1 MKSRVNIKNLVSD
14 QLPSFVRDGYPEF
27 VEFLKDYYDSLEF
40 PGGPVNILNNID
52 QYTQLNNITELTYY
66 TNLTEDTGYTT
77 NTIKVESTDG
87 FPPNN
92 GLLQINDEIILYES
106 KTIDTFINCKR
117 GFSGITTYRTANSDT
132 LEFQTTFSSPHTSN
146 QIVYNLHALFLVELY
161 KKFKYQYAPGFEDI
175 QFYEDLNEKVLV
187 SNLKDFYSSKGANS
201 SFDILFKSIWG
212 SPVQIIKPRDFLIQP
227 SDADFRI
234 TRDLVI
240 KRLSGNPE
248 DLINRT
254 LYQDET
260 STIPKAVGSITNVEK
275 IFKDGEEYF
284 RLSLDYN
291 PELET
296 FSFTVHPKT
305 KITNPVG
312 LGQTYLDV
320 DSTLSFTDSGTL
332 VVFDNN
338 VEYKFTYN
346 GKSSTQFFGVSSPIA
361 IDLNTDIETLDYAY
375 ALTNFNEQIKVK
387 ITGVLGDLEFDRD
400 SSYYYEID
408 DQIEIVSL
416 GADSEDQVRTTW
428 INNVTPEYEIEQI
441 TQVALKLNGAAQY
454 RIRTFDPNVF
464 TLGDIGTIKGSDGN
478 QYNIFVIAVS
488 DKYEF
493 DVNLVTR
500 IDTTNVEYSIRKG
513 ISKTNSNNQ
522 PEINFISADVQN
534 VYTDDEDTYVVCSS
548 LPNYYNTP
556 IIVED
561 LSVIFTGQ
569 YDGFDLDIGSNSF
582 ISGEAVYYS
591 RNNNIGLNI
600 TEGPYFVYKVNSS
613 TIRLATSRSNIRS
626 GQFVYVFGTVFNNK
640 LSLLKY
646 NDRRLQAQDLI
657 RKFSP
662 SVDDDIVENRITK
675 PGTVGLFLNGVEV
688 LNYKSSDTIYSG
700 PIEEIVVS
708 SNGDSNYDIINPPIM
723 LISDNVGVGN
733 SIFGSGAEGVC
744 NVTGSLSRI
753 NILDK
758 GFDYTDEP
766 KITISG
772 GNGTGAEAKANL
784 SRIIHSVSFNA
795 GSLYDQVNLANNS
808 IGFTTYHKFRN
819 FEKIIYNSQNQTNI
833 GNLVDDAIYFVKI
846 IDPVRI
852 KLHNTLD
859 DAISGINTVT
869 LGSYGEGLQKL
880 TSTDRKKVISS
891 IEVINAGKGYS
902 NKTLFFYGDSINLF
916 DNTITILNHGY
927 SEKETILFDTDGI
940 LPVGLSTNSEY
951 FINVINKNTFR
962 VAFVNPV
969 GVGSTISNDYD
980 YVNKRFID
988 FSNVGS
994 GQHSIKY
1001 QPINIKIESPIGVTT
1016 FAGQDFNAKIRPIFT
1031 GAIQSI
1037 SMKNIGDNYG
1047 DPNVVNYNRQPNIT
1061 LLNGENGQI
1070 SVIVSSQGKI
1080 IGAVV
1085 NNPGSN
1091 YNSPPLLEV
1100 IGSGSGAILVPVL
1113 LNGVIVDVKIIES
1126 GFGYNQVDTI
1136 VKVIPTGNG
1145 ARFEAKIKSWIIN
1158 IVERLFQSDQ
1168 VNSDDGIVTN
1178 PLASD
1183 KGLQF
1188 VHAYA
1193 ARELRRKLL
1202 STSLDILGNKVY
1214 RADIDNESNATKY
1227 HSPIIG
1233 WAYDGNPIYGPYGYA
1248 DKEGGAV
1255 VRLRSG
1261 YELKLKGYRPST
1273 ASFPPGYFVQDYEFT
1288 NNGDLDIHNGR
1299 YCKTPEFPNGTY
1311 AYFATVNTL
1320 KDASGPFNG
1329 YLKPIFPYIVGDTFK
1344 SKPIEYNF
1352 DQYSNLSFVNLNKTG
1367 WIRFTSPLGLLLN
1380 KTKYQGFIQ
1389 PDIFSRGF
1397 TEVSSISP
1405 GEVTELQI
1413 VSPGDNY
1420 SIQDNIFFNS
1430 QGTGGSGAYARIS
1443 EIKGRDVDSISYSFS
1458 KLVDVEFTP
1467 FGSSGRYVGFAST
1480 SHSLIN
1486 GDIVSVQ
1493 NLNILSTEFASIYTV
1508 GISTNTLTLSSN
1520 IGNDGQTGI
1529 VTYLNVSGNLN
1540 FPILSVN
1547 DVYKIESEK
1556 FKIINVYPQ
1565 DSRIKVYRSFSGS
1578 VSAAHTSGDDIVEL
1592 SRKFTFNSGF
1602 STSTEYRLNSE
1613 YYFDP
1618 RESAIIPSE
1627 NLILYSN
1634 PVPPSLVPSAW
1645 NYYTSGIGTGTVE
1658 YFSAVSPDGSTNAAK
1673 VSFASTTGASDAF
1686 GLKFEPVS
1694 LSSDFNTFSVFLRGH
1709 NGNEQIYFI
1718 LDDGSLY
1725 YSQLVTLSSD
1735 WKRYSLTA
1743 QTGAGTHRI
1752 RIGTFGTQGLTL
1764 NSSPTVYVWGAQ
1776 VELGK
1781 LTSSYYE
1788 TSGSAL
1794 TRASKKSGLLFFSNP
1809 GVTQKKGIQTI
1820 VNTFYLPNHGFK
1832 TGDKVKY
1839 NVGHG
1844 YTGVRV
1850 SYAVT
1855 TTPLLDS
1862 QDLYVATYS
1871 NDFIGVS
1878 TQRIGIGSTG
1888 GFVGIGSDV
1897 LELFRIADYGTG
1909 EVHSIKTNLPLTI
1922 RGDVYKKTATVITN
1936 REHGLTSGDEID
1948 IRVTSGI
1955 TTTFVIS
1962 YDDINRRMLV
1972 NPRVFVDVNINL
1984 SRNTITIPNHGL
1996 VTGQKVIYNS
2006 ATPSSGLIN
2015 SKIYYVIVSDDNT
2028 VLLSHYYYDK
2038 ISSNTAIE
2046 IVNIGTQAAGSITPV
2061 NPEIFAIKNST
2072 IIFDLSSTT
2081 LSSGSL
2087 PSFDFNIYFD
2097 TLFQKEF
2104 YKSPQNKGAFN
2115 VRKSGIIGEPNAKI
2129 ELIIDD
2135 SIPTSLYYNL
2145 IPIKYAGATAAKL
2158 EIISDSLNVKNPNKL
2173 SVVNSKFNKIT
2184 TVSGI
2189 TSNTF
2194 KYSLELTPERFS
2206 YNNLQAQTTYFTA
2219 SRTAIGP
2226 VAKISI
2232 DSGGRNYVRLPNVT
2246 QIVSGLGTAALF
2258 LPRSKTIGKV
2268 NGVVLTDIGF
2278 DYPSDK
2284 TLRPLANFPY
2294 TYKIEPLSKFRRIQI
2309 VTPGVN
2315 YFVAPQLAVV
2325 DGFTGRVNTE
2335 VSLEYEIGDTEVT
2348 IIRNTT
2354 GLYNVTPKILPINNP
2369 NGIRIEN
2376 VVFDPGTL
2384 NVTVSFAVTFAS
2396 SQDYPF
2402 VVGEKIIVE
2411 NTNID
2416 ANFGGRGYNS
2426 AAYDYKLFRI
2436 TAANPD
2442 IGGDN
2447 PTLTFNLTGF
2457 LNPGEEPG
2465 NFDSFESFGTATP
2478 EAYFPAFDVDL
2489 EKDSFRNGEI
2499 IVSQDG
2505 NVGVVQSYDRRN
2517 EFLKI
2522 RSKKIF
2528 KVDDLVIGASSQ
2540 NKGLISSVDGI
2551 TAKYLIESNSITK
2564 KGWLRET
2571 GKLNQFFQRI
2581 HDNDYYQYFSYS
2593 VRSPIE
2599 YQVWN
2604 PLVSNLTHTAGFKK
2618 FSELTID
2625 SYDPNVAGM
2634 STAQNLNALVAISD
2648 LTEIVDLNSVKDF
2661 DIAREKSIQVENTL
2675 VSNEILFNLP
2685 FLAQYQ
2691 EFIGNRVLTID
2702 DFSDE
2707 FNGVNRGFGLK
2718 SGGFPIFEVSFNGSD
2733 STKLEFDDGTINLG
2747 NHFFVSGEEVEY
2759 IPPNNDFANAIKI
2772 ASSDFGSGIGVTNLL
2787 PSKFIIIKQDN
2798 QKVRVATSATNALL
2812 FNPIGVAITAV
2823 GIGSTHLFKSISP
2836 NNRLLITINGTIQ
2849 SPLVGTAYTI
2859 ATTSSVGMGT
2869 TNIGVVGVTSIF
2881 SGDLIQIDDEIMLVS
2896 AVNST
2901 TNVLNVKR
2909 AWMGSTEDTHASN
2922 TVVTKFVGNYNVL
2935 DNRLHFSEPMWG
2947 NLPIGFGTTATSA
2960 GDIDYTGLTTSSRF
2974 SGRVF
2979 LRSALNQSITTS
2991 FIKAYDNNYVFD
3003 DISNQFNGITTTFTL
3018 KYQGN
3023 DIDNITS
3030 SNTLILINDI
3040 FQGPQRLG
3048 NVLTN
3053 IPGDYKLI
3061 AGGGQL
3067 QVGFSGP
3074 VADPTLTNDINVNN
3088 TPRGGIIVSVGST
3101 EGFGY
3106 QPLVAAGGTALVSTA
3121 GTISQISI
3129 GNSGSGYRS
3138 GLQTVKVGIQTF
3150 SYGSADI
3157 TYIGIASV
3165 LNGHVIGVAITNP
3178 KVFYAP
3184 REVANIG
3191 YSSITGVTTVTT
3203 STPHGLRLGE
3213 EVSVVG
3219 AAFTCDY
3226 YPPIGVSTA
3235 VYNNTTGI
3243 MTVTTV
3249 DITTL
3254 NVANFTY
3261 DNTTG
3266 LSTIVT
3272 TQPHKLIT
3280 QTAIGRSF
3288 SLSGL
3293 ALTCVGYGQTFAVY
3307 NFIYDETTG
3316 LSTVFTVGN
3325 HGLSAGDNF
3334 KMRELEFSCTGP
3346 SGVTTTI
3353 FPDGTQ
3359 GYFFTVNTGI
3369 EVGTTTSFTVN
3380 VGPSTIPHTYVSGGV
3395 IQVGINTDIFPGDSI
3410 VSPLGN
3416 TFKVLSAPD
3425 SYTLTFNSGISTI
3438 PHSYVSGGTLT
3449 LGHKLKVGTDVIL
3462 TGLGF
3467 TGALGIVTHPNTNTT
3482 DYCGT
3487 QVTRINNISEFEL
3500 NVGIGSTTLN
3510 YVSGGTV
3517 EEIIIAPRQI
3527 NNSPT
3532 GQDPAANGTGIVKI
3546 VDDYT
3551 FIINSGTSPYTHF
3564 YKKCG
3569 KVTKPLD
3576 VVFDNPLNYYNIPLI
3591 YKQGV
3596 VGFGTGAT
3604 VDLVPSQDSTIL
3616 NFELN
3621 NFGYGY
3627 GSGET
3632 LTVAIGGT
3640 TGIPTTGISTFNR
3653 FELTI
3658 DRTYQSKFSGWNVG
3672 EFIVLDNI
3680 SEFFNGRRRL
3690 FPLTVNGQNI
3700 SFFARA
3706 NSGINLQS
3714 NLLVFINDTLQTPG
3728 EGYQFNGGSTLRF
3741 TEAPKGLVSGFS
3753 TTGDTA
3759 KLLMYTGTQNIDV
3772 KTVDV
3777 LPSVKV
3783 GDDVQLYSDIDETF
3797 TEERRLVMDVVSAD
3811 KIITNNYGGQGVTL
3825 NELFSRPISWFKQTV
3840 DKIID
3845 NEFIGKDRVYYEPAI
3860 SPNTNIIESI
3870 GIGSTYVFVYSIRPL
3885 FDDSYEGIPLEERSV
3900 VQILS
3905 QDNLESATARATVGS
3920 GGSVTSVLITNPG
3933 YGYTIAPQVTIQKPY
3948 GFGTNATATAT
3959 IGTGGSITSISVG
3972 TGGTNYFYG
3981 PLDSI
3986 TITQQGSGFPPLS
3999 PGNNTFY
4006 KARLRSE
4013 TGIGR
4018 GATADIQISTLNFNI
4033 SSVNVIDNGANYSV
4047 GDIVYVDT
4055 FDNVGL
4061 ATTSRKWALKSPM
4074 KFTVASI
4081 LPPEVLIAPPARKV
4095 EDVIRVSYEGDYG
4108 IVVGVATTSCSGV
4121 TTCLSLE
4128 FNLFIPLDSRIR
4140 KSLNISQTGI
4150 TTGYLFNV
4158 VGSNFG
4164 VAPQASLRS
4173 NGSILGIS
4181 SQFADMTFECTH
4193 WYTKSAIIP
4202 PGISGLASTV
4212 GIATTVTTVVVKVLN
4227 SPLSGI
4233 VGFATTAFYGHY
4245 TWGKINMP
4253 VRIGPGTFSA
4263 QHDTRQS
4270 GISTNPI
4277 IKRKNPLKYLGY
4289 IS

>member
-1 MKSRVNIKNLVSD
+1 MKNRINIKNLVSD
-14 QLPSFVRDGYPEF
+14 QLPTFVRDGFPEF
-27 VEFLKDYYDSLEF
+27 VDFLREYYNSLEF
-40 PGGPVNILNNID
+40 PGGPVDILNNID
-52 QYTQLNNITELTYY
+52 QYTQLNNITELTFY
-66 TNLTEDTGYTT
+66 TNLTSSIDYSSL
-77 NTIKVESTDG
+77 TIEVESTEG
-87 FPPNN
+87 FPSNN
-92 GLLQINDEIILYES
+92 GLIQINDEIILYES
-106 KTIDTFINCKR
+106 KTIDAFLNCKR
-117 GFSGITTYRTANSDT
+117 GFSGITSYSSSNSDR
-132 LEFQTTFSSPHTSN
+132 LQFNISFRDIHDNNSV
-146 QIVYNLHALFLVELY
+146 VYNLHSLFLAEIY
-161 KKFKYQYAPGFEDI
+161 KKYKSQYAPGFEDVE
-175 QFYEDLNEKVLV
+175 FYKELNEKVLV
-187 SNLKDFYSSKGANS
+187 SNLRDFYSAKGANT

-212 SPVQIIKPRDFLIQP
+212 SPVKIIKPRDFLIQP
-227 SDADFRI
+227 SDADYRI

-240 KRLSGNPE
+240 KRLVGNPQ
-248 DLINRT
+248 DLVNKT

-260 STIPKAVGSITNVEK
+260 GTIQKAVGSITNVEQL
-275 IFKDGEEYF
+275 FKDGEEYF

-296 FSFTVHPKT
+296 FNFTVHPKT
-305 KITNPVG
+305 RVTNPVG

-320 DSTLSFTDSGTL
+320 DSTLSFNDSGTL

-338 VEYKFTYN
+338 VKYEFEYN
-346 GKSSTQFFGVSSPIA
+346 GKSCTQFFGLSSPVA
-361 IDLNTDIETLDYAY
+361 IGLNQDITTPDYAY
-375 ALTNFNEQIKVK
+375 AISDTGEQIAVK
-387 ITGVLGDLEFDRD
+387 ITGVLGDLEFNR
-400 SSYYYEID
+400 SASYYYELD
-408 DQIEIVSL
+408 DQVEIVSL
-416 GADSEDQVRTTW
+416 GADSEEQIRSSW
-428 INNVTPEYEIEQI
+428 INNVTPEYEIDQI

-454 RIRTFDPNVF
+454 RIRTFDPNIF
-464 TLGDIGTIKGSDGN
+464 TLGDIGTIKGNDGN
-478 QYNIFVIAVS
+478 QYDIFVIAVS
-488 DKYEF
+488 NKYEF
-493 DVNLVTR
+493 DVNLTTR
-500 IDTTNVEYSIRKG
+500 INTTNVKYSIRKG
-513 ISKTNSNNQ
+513 ISKTTSNNQ
-522 PEINFISADVQN
+522 PEINFVSADVQN
-534 VYTDDEDTYVVCSS
+534 VYTNDADTYVVSSS

-561 LSVIFTGQ
+561 LSVVFTGQ
-569 YDGFDLDIGSNSF
+569 YDGFDLNIGSNSF

-591 RNNNIGLNI
+591 RNNNVGLNI
-600 TEGPYFVYKVNSS
+600 AEGPYFIYRVNSS
-613 TIRLATSRSNIRS
+613 TVRLATSRSNIRS

-646 NDRRLQAQDLI
+646 NNRRLQAQDLI

-688 LNYKSSDTIYSG
+688 LSYKSSDTIYSG
-700 PIEEIVVS
+700 PIEEIVIS
-708 SNGDSNYDIINPPIM
+708 SVGDANYDVINPPIM
-723 LISDNVGVGN
+723 VISDNVGVGN
-733 SIFGSGAEGVC
+733 TIFGSGAEGVC

-784 SRIIHSVSFNA
+784 SRIVHSVSFNA
-795 GSLYDQVNLANNS
+795 GSLYDQVNLANNT
-808 IGFTTYHKFRN
+808 IGFTTYHKFRD
-819 FEKIIYNSQNQTNI
+819 FEKIIYNSQNQTKI
-833 GNLVDDAIYFVKI
+833 GNLVDDAIYFVRI

-852 KLHNTLD
+852 KLHNTID
-859 DAISGINTVT
+859 DAITGINTVI

-880 TSTDRKKVISS
+880 TSTDRKRVISS
-891 IEVINAGKGYS
+891 IEVINPGKGYT
-902 NKTLFFYGDSINLF
+902 NKTLFFDGGSINLF

-927 SEKETILFDTDGI
+927 SDKETILFGSSGSLPTGI
-940 LPVGLSTNSEY
+940 TTSFEY
-951 FINVINKNTFR
+951 FVNVVDKNTFR
-962 VAFVNPV
+962 VALVEPV
-969 GVGSTISNDYD
+969 GVGSTLPADYN
-980 YVNKRFID
+980 YVNKRFVD

-994 GQHSIKY
+994 GQHFIKY

-1031 GAIQSI
+1031 GEITSV

-1047 DPNVVNYNRQPNIT
+1047 DPNVVNYNRQPDIT

-1080 IGAVV
+1080 IGAIV

-1100 IGSGSGAILVPVL
+1100 IGSGSGAILVPVIE
-1113 LNGVIVDVKIIES
+1113 GGSIVDVKIIES

-1136 VKVIPTGNG
+1136 IKVVSTGSN
-1145 ARFEAKIKSWIIN
+1145 ARFEAKIKSWNIN

-1178 PLASD
+1178 PLASER
-1183 KGLQF
+1183 GLQF

-1193 ARELRRKLL
+1193 SRELRRKLL

-1214 RADIDNESNATKY
+1214 RADIENESNVTKY

-1273 ASFPPGYFVQDYEFT
+1273 ASFPPGYFIQDYEFT

-1320 KDASGPFNG
+1320 KEASGPFNG

-1352 DQYSNLSFVNLNKTG
+1352 DQYSNLSFVDLNKSG
-1367 WIRFTSPLGLLLN
+1367 WIRYTSPLGLLLG

-1389 PDIFSRGF
+1389 PDTFTRGF
-1397 TEVSSISP
+1397 TEVNSISP
-1405 GEVTELQI
+1405 GELTQLQI

-1443 EIKGRDVDSISYSFS
+1443 EIKGRDVSSISYSFS

-1467 FGSSGRYVGFAST
+1467 FGSSGRYVGLAST

-1486 GDIVSVQ
+1486 GDIVSIQ
-1493 NLNILSTEFASIYTV
+1493 NLNILSTDFASTYTV

-1520 IGNDGQTGI
+1520 VGDAGQTGI

-1540 FPILSVN
+1540 FPVLSVN
-1547 DVYKIESEK
+1547 DVYKIGTEK
-1556 FKIINVYPQ
+1556 IKIINVYPQ
-1565 DSRIKVYRSFSGS
+1565 DSRIKVYRQFDGS
-1578 VSAAHTSGDDIVEL
+1578 VSLAHTSGRELSEL

-1618 RESAIIPSE
+1618 RETAIIPSE

-1645 NYYTSGIGTGTVE
+1645 DYYTSGIGTGFVD
-1658 YFSAVSPDGSTNAAK
+1658 YFSAVSPDGSLNAAK

-1686 GLKFEPVS
+1686 GLKFETVS
-1694 LSSDFNTFSVFLRGH
+1694 LSSDYNTFSIFLRGH
-1709 NGNEQIYFI
+1709 NGGEQIYFI

-1725 YSQLVTLSSD
+1725 YSQLVTLTSD
-1735 WKRYSLTA
+1735 WRRYSLTA
-1743 QTGAGTHRI
+1743 QTGAGSHRI
-1752 RIGTFGTQGLTL
+1752 RIGTFGSQGLTL
-1764 NSSPTVYVWGAQ
+1764 NSTPTVYVWGAQ
-1776 VELGK
+1776 VELGR
-1781 LTSSYYE
+1781 LTSTYYQ

-1844 YTGVRV
+1844 YTGVSV
-1850 SYAVT
+1850 SYGTT
-1855 TTPLLDS
+1855 TTPILNS
-1862 QDLYVATYS
+1862 QELYVAAYN

-1897 LELFRIADYGTG
+1897 LEIFRVADYGTG

-1922 RGDVYKKTATVITN
+1922 RGDVYKKTATVVTEASHN
-1936 REHGLTSGDEID
+1936 LTSGDEINLEV
-1948 IRVTSGI
+1948 ISGI
-1955 TTTFVIS
+1955 TTTFYIS

-1972 NPRVFVDVNINL
+1972 NPREFADLDINL
-1984 SRNTITIPNHGL
+1984 SKNTITIPNHGL

-2015 SKIYYVIVSDDNT
+2015 SKIYYVITSDDNT
-2028 VLLSHYYYDK
+2028 VLLSHFYYDK
-2038 ISSNTAIE
+2038 ISSNAAIE
-2046 IVNIGTQAAGSITPV
+2046 IVNIGTQSPGSITPI
-2061 NPEIFAIKNST
+2061 NPEIFATKNST
-2072 IIFDLSSTT
+2072 IIFDVSDAT
-2081 LSSGSL
+2081 LASGSL

-2104 YKSPQNKGAFN
+2104 YTTAENKGAFN
-2115 VRKSGIIGEPNAKI
+2115 VRKTGIIGEPGAKV
-2129 ELIIDD
+2129 EFIIDD
-2135 SIPTSLYYNL
+2135 FVPASLYYNL
-2145 IPIKYAGATAAKL
+2145 TPIKYAGATASKL
-2158 EIISDSLNVKNPNKL
+2158 EIISDSFNVKNPNKL
-2173 SVVNSKFNKIT
+2173 SIIGSKFNRIT
-2184 TVSGI
+2184 SVSGI
-2189 TSNTF
+2189 TTNSF
-2194 KYSLELTPERFS
+2194 KYSLEITPERPS
-2206 YNNLQAQTTYFTA
+2206 YDNSQATIKYTTA

-2246 QIVSGLGTAALF
+2246 QIVSGLGTGALF

-2268 NGVVLTDIGF
+2268 NSVVLTDIGF

-2294 TYKIEPLSKFRRIQI
+2294 TYKIEPLSKFKRIQI
-2309 VTPGVN
+2309 INPGIN

-2335 VSLEYEIGDTEVT
+2335 VALEYEIGDTEVK

-2369 NGIRIEN
+2369 NGIRIDN
-2376 VVFDPGTL
+2376 IVFDPGTA

-2402 VVGEKIIVE
+2402 IVGEKIIIE
-2411 NTNID
+2411 NTNVD
-2416 ANFGGRGYNS
+2416 SNFGGRGYNS
-2426 AAYDYKLFRI
+2426 AAYEYKLFRI

-2447 PTLTFNLTGF
+2447 PTVTFNLTGF

-2465 NFDSFESFGTATP
+2465 IFDSFESFGTATP
-2478 EAYFPAFDVDL
+2478 ESYFPVFDIDL
-2489 EKDSFRNGEI
+2489 EKDSFRNGEL
-2499 IVSQDG
+2499 IVAQDG
-2505 NVGVVQSYDRRN
+2505 NIGVVQSYDRRN

-2540 NKGLISSVDGI
+2540 NKGLISSVDGV

-2571 GKLNQFFQRI
+2571 GKLNQSFQRI
-2581 HDNDYYQYFSYS
+2581 HDNDYYQYFSYAI
-2593 VRSPIE
+2593 RSPIE
-2599 YQVWN
+2599 YEVWN
-2604 PLVSNLTHTAGFKK
+2604 PLVSNLTHTSGFKK

-2625 SYDPNVAGM
+2625 SYDPSIVGL

-2661 DIAREKSIQVENTL
+2661 DIAREKSIQVNNTL

-2702 DFSDE
+2702 DFSDQ
-2707 FNGVNRGFGLK
+2707 FNGVNRGFNLN
-2718 SGGFPIFEVSFNGSD
+2718 SGGFPIFEVIFNGSD
-2733 STKLEFDDGTINLG
+2733 ATKLDLADGTIDLG
-2747 NHFFVSGEEVEY
+2747 NHFFVSGEEIEY
-2759 IPPNNDFANAIKI
+2759 IPPNNNFANAIKI
-2772 ASSDFGSGIGVTNLL
+2772 SPSDFGPGIGVTNTL
-2787 PSKFIIIKQDN
+2787 PAKFIIIKQDN

-2812 FNPIGVAITAV
+2812 FNPIGVGITGV
-2823 GIGSTHLFKSISP
+2823 GIGSTHTFRSISP

-2859 ATTSSVGMGT
+2859 ATTSSVGIGS
-2869 TNIGVVGVTSIF
+2869 TNIDVVGITSIF

-2896 AVNST
+2896 SVNGD

-2909 AWMGSTEDTHASN
+2909 AWMGTVASAHATN

-2935 DNRLHFSEPMWG
+2935 NNQLHFSEPMWG
-2947 NLPIGFGTTATSA
+2947 SIPVGFGTTATSA
-2960 GDIDYTGLTTSSRF
+2960 NEIDYTGLTTSSRF

-3030 SNTLILINDI
+3030 NNSIILINDI

-3061 AGGGQL
+3061 AAGGQL

-3074 VADPTLTNDINVNN
+3074 IADPTLTNDINTNN

-3106 QPLVAAGGTALVSTA
+3106 QPLVAAGGTALVSA
-3121 GTISQISI
+3121 GGTISQISI

-3138 GLQTVKVGIQTF
+3138 GSQIVKVGIQTA
-3150 SYGSADI
+3150 SYGSANI
-3157 TYIGIASV
+3157 TYIGIATV
-3165 LNGHVIGVAITNP
+3165 VNGHVVGVAITNS

-3184 REVANIG
+3184 RGVTNIG

-3203 STPHGLRLGE
+3203 STPHGLQLGE
-3213 EVSVVG
+3213 EVAIVG

-3226 YPPIGVSTA
+3226 YPPLGVSTA
-3235 VYNNTTGI
+3235 LYDNVTGI

-3249 DITTL
+3249 GLTTL
-3254 NVANFTY
+3254 NVVNFTY

-3272 TQPHKLIT
+3272 TQPHKLVT

-3288 SLSGL
+3288 SVAGL
-3293 ALTCVGYGQTFAVY
+3293 GFVPPL
-3307 NFIYDETTG
+3307 
-3316 LSTVFTVGN
+3316 
-3325 HGLSAGDNF
+3325 
-3334 KMRELEFSCTGP
+3334 
-3346 SGVTTTI
+3346 
-3353 FPDGTQ
+3353 
-3359 GYFFTVNTGI
+3359 
-3369 EVGTTTSFTVN
+3369 GTTL
-3380 VGPSTIPHTYVSGGV
+3380 
-3395 IQVGINTDIFPGDSI
+3395 Q
-3410 VSPLGN
+3410 
-3416 TFKVLSAPD
+3416 VLSVVD
-3425 SYTLTFNSGISTI
+3425 ENTLTFNSGVSTT
-3438 PHSYVSGGTLT
+3438 PYSYVSGGTLT
-3449 LGHKLKVGTDVIL
+3449 FGHKLKVGTDVIL

-3467 TGALGIVTHPNTNTT
+3467 TGSLGVVTHPNTNTT

-3487 QVTRINNISEFEL
+3487 QVTKINSISQFEL
-3500 NVGIGSTTLN
+3500 NVGVGSTALS
-3510 YVSGGTV
+3510 YVSNGIV
-3517 EEIIIAPRQI
+3517 EEIITAPRQI

-3532 GQDPAANGTGIVKI
+3532 GQDPAANGTGVVKI
-3546 VDDYT
+3546 IDDYT
-3551 FIINSGTSPYTHF
+3551 FIINSGPSPYTHF
-3564 YKKCG
+3564 YKRCG

-3576 VVFDNPLNYYNIPLI
+3576 VIFDNPLNYYNIPLI

-3616 NFELN
+3616 NFEIN

-3640 TGIPTTGISTFNR
+3640 TGIPTTGITTFKH

-3672 EFIVLDNI
+3672 EFIVLDDI
-3680 SEFFNGRRRL
+3680 SEYFNGRRRL
-3690 FPLTVNGQNI
+3690 FPLTVNGESI

-3714 NLLVFINDTLQTPG
+3714 NLLVFVNDTLQTPG

-3783 GDDVQLYSDIDETF
+3783 GDDVQLYSDIDDTF
-3797 TEERRLVMDVVSAD
+3797 TEERRLVMDVISAD

-3845 NEFIGKDRVYYEPAI
+3845 NEFVGKDRVYYEPAI
-3860 SPNTNIIESI
+3860 SPNTNIISSV
-3870 GIGSTYVFVYSIRPL
+3870 GVGSTYVFVYSIRPL
-3885 FDDSYEGIPLEERSV
+3885 FDDSYEGIPLEERSI
-3900 VQILS
+3900 VQIMS
-3905 QDNLESATARATVGS
+3905 QDILDSATARTTVGAA
-3920 GGSVTSVLITNPG
+3920 GSVTSVVITNPG

-3948 GFGTNATATAT
+3948 GFGTKATATAT
-3959 IGTGGSITSISVG
+3959 IGAGGSITSITVG
-3972 TGGTNYFYG
+3972 TGGTNYYYG
-3981 PLDSI
+3981 PMDSI

-4006 KARLRSE
+4006 KARLKTE

-4033 SSVNVIDNGANYSV
+4033 ASVNVIDQGANYAV
-4047 GDIVYVDT
+4047 GDIVYVDV

-4074 KFTVASI
+4074 KFTVDSI
-4081 LPPEVLIAPPARKV
+4081 LPPQVLIAPPERKV
-4095 EDVIRVSYEGDYG
+4095 EDVIRVDYEGDYG
-4108 IVVGVATTSCSGV
+4108 IIVGVGTTSCSGV
-4121 TTCLSLE
+4121 TTCLGIELD
-4128 FNLFIPLDSRIR
+4128 LFIPLDSRIR
-4140 KSLNISQTGI
+4140 QSLNISKTGI

-4158 VGSNFG
+4158 VGSVFG
-4164 VAPQASLRS
+4164 SAPQTSLTS
-4173 NGSILGIS
+4173 NGSVLGIS
-4181 SQFADMTFECTH
+4181 TQFVDMTFECTH
-4193 WYTKSAIIP
+4193 WYTKNAVVP

-4227 SPLSGI
+4227 TPLSGI
-4233 VGFATTAFYGHY
+4233 VGLATTAFYGRY

-4253 VRIGPGTFSA
+4253 VRIGPRSFAA
-4263 QHDTRQS
+4263 QHGTKQS
-4270 GISTNPI
+4270 GISSNPI
-4277 IKRKNPLKYLGY
+4277 VKRKNPLKYLGY

>member
-1 MKSRVNIKNLVSD
+1 MKNRINIKNLVSD
-14 QLPSFVRDGYPEF
+14 QLPSFVTEGFPEF
-27 VEFLKDYYDSLEF
+27 VNFLKEYYQSLEF
-40 PGGPVNILNNID
+40 PGGPVDILNNID
-52 QYTQLNNITELTYY
+52 QYTQLNNISELTFY
-66 TNLTEDTGYTT
+66 TNLESNIDYSSSNIVVQSTE
-77 NTIKVESTDG
+77 G

-92 GLLQINDEIILYES
+92 GLLQIDDEIILYES
-106 KTIDTFINCKR
+106 KTLDTFVNCKR
-117 GFSGITTYRTANSDT
+117 GFSGITTYRSSSSQT
-132 LEFQTTFSSPHTSN
+132 LNFETTSIDQHDAGS
-146 QIVYNLHALFLVELY
+146 IVYNLHSLFLSEIY
-161 KKFKYQYAPGFEDI
+161 KKFKSQYAPGFEDVE
-175 QFYEDLNEKVLV
+175 FYKELNEKVLV
-187 SNLKDFYSSKGANS
+187 SNLRDFYSSKGANS

-212 SPVQIIKPRDFLIQP
+212 SPVKIIKPRDFLIQP
-227 SDADFRI
+227 SDADYRI

-240 KRLSGNPE
+240 KRLVGNPQ
-248 DLINRT
+248 DLVNKT

-260 STIPKAVGSITNVEK
+260 ETIQKAVGSITNVEQL
-275 IFKDGEEYF
+275 FKDGEEYF

-296 FSFTVHPKT
+296 FNFTVHPKT

-338 VEYKFTYN
+338 VEYQFTYN
-346 GKSSTQFFGVSSPIA
+346 GKSCTQFFGLSSPIA
-361 IDLNTDIETLDYAY
+361 IGLNQDISTPDYAY
-375 ALTNFNEQIKVK
+375 ALTNSGEQIKVK
-387 ITGVLGDLEFDRD
+387 ITGVLGDLEFNRD
-400 SSYYYEID
+400 NSYYYELD
-408 DQIEIVSL
+408 DQVEIVSL
-416 GADSEDQVRTTW
+416 GADGDEQIRSSW
-428 INNVTPEYEIEQI
+428 INNVTPEYEIEKI

-454 RIRTFDPNVF
+454 RIKTFDPNIF

-488 DKYEF
+488 NKYEF
-493 DVNLVTR
+493 DVNL
-500 IDTTNVEYSIRKG
+500 TTKIETENIKYSIRKG
-513 ISKTNSNNQ
+513 ISKTTSNNQ

-534 VYTDDEDTYVVCSS
+534 VYVDDSDTYVVSSS

-569 YDGFDLDIGSNSF
+569 YDGFDINIGSNSF

-600 TEGPYFVYKVNSS
+600 SEGPYFVYKVNSS

-640 LSLLKY
+640 ISLLKY
-646 NDRRLQAQDLI
+646 NNRRLQAQDLI

-662 SVDDDIVENRITK
+662 SVDDDIVENRVTN
-675 PGTVGLFLNGVEV
+675 PGTVGLFLNGVEI

-708 SNGDSNYDIINPPIM
+708 SVGDANYDVINPPVM
-723 LISDNVGVGN
+723 VISDNIGVGN
-733 SIFGSGAEGVC
+733 TIFGSGAEGIC
-744 NVTGSLSRI
+744 NIVGSLSRI

-784 SRIIHSVSFNA
+784 SKIIHSVSFNA
-795 GSLYDQVNLANNS
+795 GSLYDQVNLTNNS

-819 FEKIIYNSQNQTNI
+819 FEKIIYNSQNQTKI

-846 IDPVRI
+846 IDPLRI

-859 DAISGINTVT
+859 DAITGINTVV

-880 TSTDRKKVISS
+880 TSTDKKRVISS
-891 IEVINAGKGYS
+891 IEVINPGKGYA
-902 NKTLFFYGDSINLF
+902 NKTLFFDGGSINLF
-916 DNTITILNHGY
+916 DNTITIPNHGY
-927 SEKETILFDTDGI
+927 SNKEIILFDTEGSLPTGI
-940 LPVGLSTNSEY
+940 STNFEY
-951 FINVINKNTFR
+951 FVNVVNKDTFR
-962 VAFVNPV
+962 VALVEPV
-969 GVGSTISNDYD
+969 GVGSTLTNDYN
-980 YVNKRFID
+980 YINRRFID

-994 GQHSIKY
+994 GQHLIKY
-1001 QPINIKIESPIGVTT
+1001 QPISIKIESPIGVTT

-1031 GAIQSI
+1031 GEIKSI
-1037 SMKNIGDNYG
+1037 SMKNNGDNYG
-1047 DPNVVNYNRQPNIT
+1047 DPNVVNYNRQPDIK

-1080 IGAVV
+1080 IGAIV
-1085 NNPGSN
+1085 NNSGTN

-1100 IGSGSGAILVPVL
+1100 LGSGSGAILVPIIA
-1113 LNGVIVDVKIIES
+1113 NGSIVDVKIIES
-1126 GFGYNQVDTI
+1126 GFGYNQVDTVI
-1136 VKVIPTGNG
+1136 KVIPTGSN
-1145 ARFEAKIKSWIIN
+1145 ARFEAKIKSWNIN

-1178 PLASD
+1178 PLASER
-1183 KGLQF
+1183 GLQF

-1202 STSLDILGNKVY
+1202 ATSLDIFGNKVY
-1214 RADIDNESNATKY
+1214 RSDIENENNTTKY

-1261 YELKLKGYRPST
+1261 YELKLKGYRPPT

-1320 KDASGPFNG
+1320 KEASGPFNG
-1329 YLKPIFPYIVGDTFK
+1329 YLKPIFPYIIGDTFK

-1367 WIRFTSPLGLLLN
+1367 WIRYTTPLGLLLQ

-1389 PDIFSRGF
+1389 PDTFTKGF
-1397 TEVSSISP
+1397 TEVNSISP
-1405 GEVTELQI
+1405 GELTQLQI
-1413 VSPGDNY
+1413 ISPGDNY

-1443 EIKGRDVDSISYSFS
+1443 EIQGRDVESISYSFS

-1467 FGSSGRYVGFAST
+1467 FGSSGKYVGLAST

-1486 GDIVSVQ
+1486 GDIISIQ
-1493 NLNILSTEFASIYTV
+1493 NLNILSTDFASTYNI
-1508 GISTNTLTLSSN
+1508 GISTNTLTLSST
-1520 IGNDGQTGI
+1520 IGDSSQTGI

-1540 FPILSVN
+1540 FPVLSVN
-1547 DVYKIESEK
+1547 DVYKIGSERVK
-1556 FKIINVYPQ
+1556 VINVYPQ
-1565 DSRIKVYRSFSGS
+1565 DSRIKVYRGFNGT
-1578 VSAAHTSGDDIVEL
+1578 VSTAHTSGRELIEL

-1618 RESAIIPSE
+1618 RETAIIPSE
-1627 NLILYSN
+1627 NLVLYSN

-1645 NYYTSGIGTGTVE
+1645 NYYTSGIGTGSVE
-1658 YFSAVSPDGSTNAAK
+1658 YFSAISPDGSTNAAK

-1686 GLKFEPVS
+1686 GLKFEPIS
-1694 LSSDFNTFSVFLRGH
+1694 LSSDYNTFSIFLRGH
-1709 NGNEQIYFI
+1709 NGGEQIYFI

-1725 YSQLVTLSSD
+1725 YSQLVTLTSD
-1735 WKRYSLTA
+1735 WRRYSLTA
-1743 QTGAGTHRI
+1743 QTGAGTHSI
-1752 RIGTFGTQGLTL
+1752 KIGTFGTQGLTL
-1764 NSSPTVYVWGAQ
+1764 NSTPTVYVWGAQ

-1781 LTSSYYE
+1781 LTSTYYA
-1788 TSGSAL
+1788 TSGTAL

-1820 VNTFYLPNHGFK
+1820 VNTFYLPSHGFK
-1832 TGDKVKY
+1832 TGDKIKY

-1844 YTGVRV
+1844 YTGVSV
-1850 SYAVT
+1850 SYGTT
-1855 TTPLLDS
+1855 TTPLINS
-1862 QDLYVATYS
+1862 QDLYVAAY
-1871 NDFIGVS
+1871 NADFIGVS

-1888 GFVGIGSDV
+1888 GFVGIGSDI
-1897 LELFRIADYGTG
+1897 LELFRVADYGTG

-1922 RGDVYKKTATVITN
+1922 RGDVYKKTATIVTN
-1936 REHGLTSGDEID
+1936 TPHNLTSGDEVNIK
-1948 IRVTSGI
+1948 ITSGI
-1955 TTTFVIS
+1955 TTTFYIS

-1972 NPRVFVDVNINL
+1972 NSRNFADVDINL
-1984 SRNTITIPNHGL
+1984 SNNTITIQNHGL

-2006 ATPSSGLIN
+2006 STPSSGLIN

-2028 VLLSHYYYDK
+2028 VLLSHFYYDK

-2046 IVNIGTQAAGSITPV
+2046 VVNIGTQASGSITPI
-2061 NPEIFAIKNST
+2061 NPELFAIKNST
-2072 IIFDLSSTT
+2072 IVFDLSDPT
-2081 LSSGSL
+2081 LSSASL
-2087 PSFDFNIYFD
+2087 PSFDFNIYSD

-2104 YKSPQNKGAFN
+2104 YTTPQNNGAFN
-2115 VRKSGIIGEPNAKI
+2115 VRKTGVIGEPGAKV
-2129 ELIIDD
+2129 EFIIDD
-2135 SIPTSLYYNL
+2135 YVPSSLYYNL
-2145 IPIKYAGATAAKL
+2145 NPIKYAGATASKL
-2158 EIISDSLNVKNPNKL
+2158 EIINDSFNIKNPNKL
-2173 SVVNSKFNKIT
+2173 SIVDSKFNRIT
-2184 TVSGI
+2184 AVSGI
-2189 TSNTF
+2189 TTNTF
-2194 KYSLELTPERFS
+2194 RYSLELTPERS
-2206 YNNLQAQTTYFTA
+2206 GYNNSEAIIKYSTA

-2226 VAKISI
+2226 VANISI

-2246 QIVSGLGTAALF
+2246 QIVSGLGTGALF

-2268 NGVVLTDIGF
+2268 NSVVLTDIGF

-2294 TYKIEPLSKFRRIQI
+2294 TYKIEPLSKFKRIQI
-2309 VTPGVN
+2309 VNPGIN
-2315 YFVAPQLAVV
+2315 YFVAPQLTVV

-2335 VSLEYEIGDTEVT
+2335 VSLEYDIGDTEVR

-2369 NGIRIEN
+2369 NGIRIDN
-2376 VVFDPGTL
+2376 IVFDPGTA

-2396 SQDYPF
+2396 LQDYPF
-2402 VVGEKIIVE
+2402 IVGEKIIIE

-2426 AAYDYKLFRI
+2426 AAYEYKLFRI
-2436 TAANPD
+2436 TSADPD

-2447 PTLTFNLTGF
+2447 PTLTFSLVGF

-2465 NFDSFESFGTATP
+2465 IFDSFESFGTATP
-2478 EAYFPAFDVDL
+2478 ERYFPVFDIDL
-2489 EKDSFRNGEI
+2489 EKDSFRNGEL
-2499 IVSQDG
+2499 IVAQDG
-2505 NVGVVQSYDRRN
+2505 NIGIVQSYDRRN

-2540 NKGLISSVDGI
+2540 NKGLISSVDGV

-2564 KGWLRET
+2564 KGWLKET
-2571 GKLNQFFQRI
+2571 GKLNQSFQRI
-2581 HDNDYYQYFSYS
+2581 HDNDYYQYFSYAI
-2593 VRSPIE
+2593 RSPIE
-2599 YQVWN
+2599 YQIWN
-2604 PLVSNLTHTAGFKK
+2604 PLVSNLTHTSGFKK

-2625 SYDPNVAGM
+2625 SYDPSIVGL
-2634 STAQNLNALVAISD
+2634 STEQNLNALVAISD
-2648 LTEIVDLNSVKDF
+2648 LTEIVDLNSIKDF
-2661 DIAREKSIQVENTL
+2661 DIAREKSIQVNNTL

-2702 DFSDE
+2702 DFSDQ
-2707 FNGVNRGFGLK
+2707 FNGITRGFPLK
-2718 SGGFPIFEVSFNGSD
+2718 SGGFPIFEVVFNGAD
-2733 STKLEFDDGTINLG
+2733 STKLDLADGAIDLG

-2759 IPPNNDFANAIKI
+2759 IPPNNDFTNAIKI
-2772 ASSDFGSGIGVTNLL
+2772 TPSDFGPGIGVTNIL

-2812 FNPIGVAITAV
+2812 FNPIGVGITGV
-2823 GIGSTHLFKSISP
+2823 GIGSTHTFRSISP

-2859 ATTSSVGMGT
+2859 ATTSNVGIGS
-2869 TNIGVVGVTSIF
+2869 TNIDVVGITSIF
-2881 SGDLIQIDDEIMLVS
+2881 SGDLIQIDNEVMLVS
-2896 AVNST
+2896 SVNAD

-2909 AWMGSTEDTHASN
+2909 AWMGTIASTHTTN
-2922 TVVTKFVGNYNVL
+2922 TVVRKLVGNYNVL
-2935 DNRLHFSEPMWG
+2935 NNQLHFSEPMWG
-2947 NLPIGFGTTATSA
+2947 NIPIGFGTTATSA
-2960 GDIDYTGLTTSSRF
+2960 NEVDYTGLTTSSRF

-3030 SNTLILINDI
+3030 NNSIILINDV

-3074 VADPTLTNDINVNN
+3074 VANPVLTKDINANS

-3106 QPLVAAGGTALVSTA
+3106 QPLVAAGGTALVSAA
-3121 GTISQISI
+3121 GTITQISI

-3138 GLQTVKVGIQTF
+3138 GLQTVKVGIQTA
-3150 SYGSADI
+3150 SYNSADI
-3157 TYIGIASV
+3157 TYIGIATIV
-3165 LNGHVIGVAITNP
+3165 DGHVVGVAITNP

-3184 REVANIG
+3184 RGISNIG

-3203 STPHGLRLGE
+3203 LTPHGLRLGE
-3213 EVSVVG
+3213 EVAIVG

-3226 YPPIGVSTA
+3226 YPPLGVSTA
-3235 VYNNTTGI
+3235 LYDNITGI

-3249 DITTL
+3249 GLTTL
-3254 NVANFTY
+3254 NVVNFTY

-3272 TQPHKLIT
+3272 TQPHKLVT

-3288 SLSGL
+3288 SVDGL
-3293 ALTCVGYGQTFAVY
+3293 GFVPPL
-3307 NFIYDETTG
+3307 
-3316 LSTVFTVGN
+3316 
-3325 HGLSAGDNF
+3325 
-3334 KMRELEFSCTGP
+3334 
-3346 SGVTTTI
+3346 
-3353 FPDGTQ
+3353 
-3359 GYFFTVNTGI
+3359 
-3369 EVGTTTSFTVN
+3369 GTTL
-3380 VGPSTIPHTYVSGGV
+3380 
-3395 IQVGINTDIFPGDSI
+3395 Q
-3410 VSPLGN
+3410 
-3416 TFKVLSAPD
+3416 VLSVVDAN
-3425 SYTLTFNSGISTI
+3425 TLTFNSGVSTT
-3438 PHSYVSGGTLT
+3438 PYSYVSGGTLT
-3449 LGHKLKVGTDVIL
+3449 FGHKLKVGTDIIL

-3467 TGALGIVTHPNTNTT
+3467 TSGLGIVTHPNTNTN

-3487 QVTRINNISEFEL
+3487 QVTRINSISQFEL
-3500 NVGIGSTTLN
+3500 NVGVGSTALS
-3510 YVSGGTV
+3510 YVSNGTV

-3532 GQDPAANGTGIVKI
+3532 GQDPAANGTGVVKI

-3551 FIINSGTSPYTHF
+3551 FIINSGPSPYTHF
-3564 YKKCG
+3564 YRACG
-3569 KVTKPLD
+3569 KVTKPID
-3576 VVFDNPLNYYNIPLI
+3576 VVFDSPLNYYNIPLI

-3616 NFELN
+3616 NFEIN

-3627 GSGET
+3627 NSGES

-3640 TGIPTTGISTFNR
+3640 TGIPTTGISTFKN
-3653 FELTI
+3653 FDITI

-3672 EFIVLDNI
+3672 EFIVLDDI
-3680 SEFFNGRRRL
+3680 SEYFNGRRRL
-3690 FPLTVNGQNI
+3690 FPLTVNGESI
-3700 SFFARA
+3700 SFFAKA

-3714 NLLVFINDTLQTPG
+3714 NLLVFVNDILQTPG

-3783 GDDVQLYSDIDETF
+3783 GDDVQLYSDIDDTF
-3797 TEERRLVMDVVSAD
+3797 TEERRLVMDIVSAD

-3825 NELFSRPISWFKQTV
+3825 NELYSRPISWFKQTV

-3845 NEFIGKDRVYYEPAI
+3845 NEFVGKDRVYYEPAI
-3860 SPNTNIIESI
+3860 SPNTNIIESV
-3870 GIGSTYVFVYSIRPL
+3870 GVGSTYVFVYSIRPL
-3885 FDDSYEGIPLEERSV
+3885 FDDSYEGIPLEERSI
-3900 VQILS
+3900 VQIMS
-3905 QDNLESATARATVGS
+3905 QDTLDSATARATIGV
-3920 GGSVTSVLITNPG
+3920 GGSVTSVVITNPG
-3933 YGYTIAPQVTIQKPY
+3933 YGYTIAPQVTVQNPY
-3948 GFGTNATATAT
+3948 GFGTKATATST
-3959 IGTGGSITSISVG
+3959 IGAGGSITSITVG
-3972 TGGTNYFYG
+3972 TGGTNYYYG
-3981 PLDSI
+3981 PIESI
-3986 TITQQGSGFPPLS
+3986 TITQQGSGFPPLI
-3999 PGNNTFY
+3999 PTNNIFY
-4006 KARLRSE
+4006 KARLKTE

-4018 GATADIQISTLNFNI
+4018 GATANIQISTLNFNI
-4033 SSVNVIDNGANYSV
+4033 SSVNIIDSGANYAV

-4081 LPPEVLIAPPARKV
+4081 LPPQVLIAPPERKV
-4095 EDVIRVSYEGDYG
+4095 EDVIRVDYEGDYG
-4108 IVVGVATTSCSGV
+4108 IIVGVGTTSCSGV

-4128 FNLFIPLDSRIR
+4128 LDLFIPLDSRIR
-4140 KSLNISQTGI
+4140 QSLNISKTGI

-4158 VGSNFG
+4158 TGSVFG
-4164 VAPQASLRS
+4164 TAPQTSLRG
-4173 NGSILGIS
+4173 NGSVLGIS
-4181 SQFADMTFECTH
+4181 TQFVDMTFECTH
-4193 WYTKSAIIP
+4193 WYTKNAVIP

-4233 VGFATTAFYGHY
+4233 VGVATTAFYGRY

-4253 VRIGPGTFSA
+4253 VRIGPKSFVA
-4263 QHDTRQS
+4263 QHGTKQS
-4270 GISTNPI
+4270 GISSNPLI
-4277 IKRKNPLKYLGY
+4277 RRKNPLKYLGY